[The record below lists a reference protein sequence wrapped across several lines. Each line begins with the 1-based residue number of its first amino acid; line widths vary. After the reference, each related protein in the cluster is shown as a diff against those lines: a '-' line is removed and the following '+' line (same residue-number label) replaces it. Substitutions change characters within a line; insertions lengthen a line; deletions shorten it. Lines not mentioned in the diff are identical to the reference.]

1 MYTRFKINTPYLQRI
16 EHFANTENK
25 TSPFANSEIE
35 SAMQLFYL
43 ISEHAS
49 SLIPSAG
56 YPSILKKKKKSS
68 PKEKS
73 RKNIFSNP
81 VVSDRNCGKIVEK
94 ELSLSP
100 PVTGRK
106 LCRMYLRVVEGD
118 GIVGRR
124 RSVSICT
131 SGEWLGG
138 AEAQSLAARS
148 QSTFCTTVATVGPFK
163 ALQEPHASN

>member
-1 MYTRFKINTPYLQRI
+1 MLVYFPLFRKIFLYEDI
-16 EHFANTENK
+16 
-25 TSPFANSEIE
+25 
-35 SAMQLFYL
+35 
-43 ISEHAS
+43 
-49 SLIPSAG
+49 
-56 YPSILKKKKKSS
+56 
-68 PKEKS
+68 
-73 RKNIFSNP
+73 
-81 VVSDRNCGKIVEK
+81 RNCGKIVEK